1 MISTAGTNE
10 RKLIMRNTSIKG
22 LLISF
27 RSMAYAGVEINS
39 RITVLR
45 NRVSTLCFLPDFDIS
60 VILCFHNGLKFI
72 LKRPVLR

>member
-1 MISTAGTNE
+1 
-10 RKLIMRNTSIKG
+10 
-22 LLISF
+22 
-27 RSMAYAGVEINS
+27 MACAGVEINS

-45 NRVSTLCFLPDFDIS
+45 NRISTLCFLPDFDIS